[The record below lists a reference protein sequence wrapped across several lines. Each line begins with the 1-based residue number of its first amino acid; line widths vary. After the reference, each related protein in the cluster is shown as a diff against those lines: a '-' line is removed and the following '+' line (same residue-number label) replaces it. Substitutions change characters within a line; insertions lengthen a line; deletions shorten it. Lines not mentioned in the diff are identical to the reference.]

1 MTGNNSTTQGKTKHT
16 KTYRLIMQSKTDK
29 KTNSRPN
36 YFVWT
41 FCLYELLLLTVPKRR
56 GNENAYFY
64 RCRKKILTSESDT
77 YSDHYSTLFTPERQ
91 TSAETSL
98 TLFPYR
104 GVVHSTFLELTHF
117 LLYITTVSSTGCVW
131 SAFLNSS
138 KTIHLSVTTS
148 SLRKQ
153 RSLQYDNDNE
163 CEFV

>member
-104 GVVHSTFLELTHF
+104 GVVHSTFLELTRF
-117 LLYITTVSSTGCVW
+117 LRIHHNSKQHWLCLICVPEFQQDDTLKCDNK
-131 SAFLNSS
+131 FLTET
-138 KTIHLSVTTS
+138 KV
-148 SLRKQ
+148 
-153 RSLQYDNDNE
+153 
-163 CEFV
+163 FAVW